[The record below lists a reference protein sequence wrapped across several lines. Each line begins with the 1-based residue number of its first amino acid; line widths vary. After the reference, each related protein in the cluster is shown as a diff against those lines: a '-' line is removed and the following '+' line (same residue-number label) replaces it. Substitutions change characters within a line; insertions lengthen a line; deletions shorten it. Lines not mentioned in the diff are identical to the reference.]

1 VPSIGP
7 RFGVAII
14 VIAALLAIAAST
26 TPTAPH
32 PGHASPAPAAEGT
45 PPGIVAPR

>member
-7 RFGVAII
+7 RFGIAII

-26 TPTAPH
+26 TPTAPR
-32 PGHASPAPAAEGT
+32 PGHASPPPAAEA
-45 PPGIVAPR
+45 APHAR